1 MSNKYISKIFNEIYC
16 NSNEYKA
23 YNLGLAVAYSH
34 LYEYVK
40 SSAGQKTAVKIIKDI
55 TKSKEP
61 YCEMLN
67 KIIELSNKEAE
78 TNAEKLA
85 ERMYEHKTTYSNS
98 ETAKEI
104 IDKYDDLISEYN
116 KASKNGLATDMA
128 GFEDLTYDLRE
139 EYGLLKD

>member
-1 MSNKYISKIFNEIYC
+1 MSRAMSDKYIGKVFNEIYC

-40 SSAGQKTAVKIIKDI
+40 SNAGQNTADKILKDI

-78 TNAEKLA
+78 TNAEKLV
-85 ERMYEHKTTYSNS
+85 EKMYKS
-98 ETAKEI
+98 EKI
-104 IDKYDDLISEYN
+104 II
-116 KASKNGLATDMA
+116 
-128 GFEDLTYDLRE
+128 
-139 EYGLLKD
+139 